1 MAKVYHVCSFTD
13 SYDNYSIVASSIEEV
28 KATMRQMGLSTETHW
43 ISRDADELSNDLY
56 ERSAE

>member
-13 SYDNYSIVASSIEEV
+13 SYDNYSIVASTIEEASTII
-28 KATMRQMGLSTETHW
+28 KQMGLSTDTHW
-43 ISRDADELSNDLY
+43 IMKDADELSNDLY